1 MRGHYAYYGITGNV
15 QALERFRYEVTRLWR
30 KWLGRRSRRARLS
43 WDRFSRV
50 LNTYTLPPA
59 RVVNSV
65 YRRAARPLSEEP
77 GA

>member
-30 KWLGRRSRRARLS
+30 KWLGRRSRRARLP

-50 LNTYTLPPA
+50 LNTY
-59 RVVNSV
+59 S
-65 YRRAARPLSEEP
+65 RRRR
-77 GA
+77 